1 MRKEKKKM
9 NEEMMF
15 IACNVP
21 KFLEEQMNKMKDAL
35 TGGMNED
42 NLKGFE
48 YAVDTM
54 LSILRQIIR
63 AAEMD
68 DEILVHSDKIADE
81 NELEE
86 FDLHDLLEL
95 YGCRVMTSIFRQ
107 AESHSN

>member
-1 MRKEKKKM
+1 M

-15 IACNVP
+15 TVCNIP
-21 KFLEEQMNKMKDAL
+21 KFLEEQMNKVKNSDTL

-48 YAVDTM
+48 YAVETM
-54 LSILRQIIR
+54 LSILKQTIH

-68 DEILVHSDKIADE
+68 DEIFVHSDKIADE

-95 YGCRVMTSIFRQ
+95 YGCRVVAKLQ
-107 AESHSN
+107 NLA

>member
-1 MRKEKKKM
+1 
-9 NEEMMF
+9 
-15 IACNVP
+15 
-21 KFLEEQMNKMKDAL
+21 
-35 TGGMNED
+35 
-42 NLKGFE
+42 
-48 YAVDTM
+48 M

-95 YGCRVMTSIFRQ
+95 YGCRVVANLQKKSV
-107 AESHSN
+107 

>member
-1 MRKEKKKM
+1 M

-15 IACNVP
+15 IVCNVP

-54 LSILRQIIR
+54 LSILRQTIHG
-63 AAEMD
+63 AEMD

-95 YGCRVMTSIFRQ
+95 YGCRVVANLQKKSV
-107 AESHSN
+107 

>member
-1 MRKEKKKM
+1 M

-21 KFLEEQMNKMKDAL
+21 KFLEEQMNKIKDAL

-54 LSILRQIIR
+54 LSILRQTIH

-95 YGCRVMTSIFRQ
+95 YDCRVVANLQKKSV
-107 AESHSN
+107 

>member
-1 MRKEKKKM
+1 M

-15 IACNVP
+15 TVCNIP
-21 KFLEEQMNKMKDAL
+21 KFLEEQMNIVKDSDTL

-42 NLKGFE
+42 NFQGFE

-54 LSILRQIIR
+54 LNILNQTIH

-68 DEILVHSDKIADE
+68 NEILVHSDKIADE

-86 FDLHDLLEL
+86 FDLHDLLKL
-95 YGCRVMTSIFRQ
+95 YGYRVVAQKEF
-107 AESHSN
+107 EE

>member
-1 MRKEKKKM
+1 M

-15 IACNVP
+15 TACNIP
-21 KFLEEQMNKMKDAL
+21 KFLEEQMNKMKDTL

-68 DEILVHSDKIADE
+68 DEILVHSDKIAE
-81 NELEE
+81 WIRRVWFTWFVRTLWLQSCGKLTEE
-86 FDLHDLLEL
+86 KCLML
-95 YGCRVMTSIFRQ
+95 
-107 AESHSN
+107 

>member
-1 MRKEKKKM
+1 
-9 NEEMMF
+9 MMF

-54 LSILRQIIR
+54 LSILRQTIH

-68 DEILVHSDKIADE
+68 DEILVHNHKFFGFELDEYYYKVSKQRLDTEMAQMRLSD
-81 NELEE
+81 
-86 FDLHDLLEL
+86 F
-95 YGCRVMTSIFRQ
+95 M
-107 AESHSN
+107 

>member
-1 MRKEKKKM
+1 
-9 NEEMMF
+9 MMF

-54 LSILRQIIR
+54 LSILRQTIH
-63 AAEMD
+63 AARWMMRF
-68 DEILVHSDKIADE
+68 LCIAIKSLMRM
-81 NELEE
+81 N
-86 FDLHDLLEL
+86 
-95 YGCRVMTSIFRQ
+95 
-107 AESHSN
+107 

>member
-1 MRKEKKKM
+1 
-9 NEEMMF
+9 MMF

-21 KFLEEQMNKMKDAL
+21 KFVEEQMNKMKDAL

-54 LSILRQIIR
+54 LSILRQTIH

-68 DEILVHSDKIADE
+68 DEILVHNHKFVGFELDEYYYKVSKQRLDTEMAQMRLSD
-81 NELEE
+81 
-86 FDLHDLLEL
+86 F
-95 YGCRVMTSIFRQ
+95 M
-107 AESHSN
+107 

>member
-1 MRKEKKKM
+1 M
-9 NEEMMF
+9 NEKMMF

-48 YAVDTM
+48 HAVDTM
-54 LSILRQIIR
+54 LSILRQTIH

-95 YGCRVMTSIFRQ
+95 YGCRVVANLQKKSV
-107 AESHSN
+107 